1 MIFKAFLVALVAFY
15 GRVEQGWLGQ
25 QMIARPIWLCTLV
38 GLLLGN
44 LQQGIII
51 GGTLELIWAGVVQVG
66 ATPTEVVTGS
76 TVACG
81 LAIINNLSVAE
92 AVTIAIPVGLLA
104 TILNELNGTLV
115 MMTWSPMANA
125 AVEECNTKKIW
136 WCGIAGELTRAS
148 LLALATFIA
157 VSAGSVAV
165 NSVIGA
171 IPEKIRLGL
180 SNASKLLPAI
190 GIAVLMQFSFDM
202 KYVGFFVLGFMLP
215 TFLGFNSVACA
226 MAGVVAALIYFFLK
240 RDVVE
245 EDD

>member
-92 AVTIAIPVGLLA
+92 AVTI
-104 TILNELNGTLV
+104 ELNGTLV

>member
-1 MIFKAFLVALVAFY
+1 MAFKAFLVALVAFY

-44 LQQGIII
+44 LEQGVII

-104 TILNELNGTLV
+104 TLLNTLNGTLV
-115 MMTWSPMANA
+115 MMTWSPLANT
-125 AVEECNTKKIW
+125 AVEECDTKKIW
-136 WCGIAGELTRAS
+136 WCGVGGELTRAS
-148 LLALATFIA
+148 LLAFATFLA

-165 NSVIGA
+165 NAVIDA
-171 IPEKIRLGL
+171 IPQVVRDGM
-180 SNASKLLPAI
+180 SNASKILPAI
-190 GIAVLMQFSFDM
+190 GIGVLMQFAFDM
-202 KYVGFFVLGFMLP
+202 KFVGFFVLGFILP
-215 TFLGFNSVACA
+215 TYMGFGSVAVALTGVACA
-226 MAGVVAALIYFFLK
+226 LVYFFLK
-240 RDVVE
+240 PNEVE